1 MSTAIVVV
9 AHTQQLAQSVLE
21 LTLQMTRTP
30 HQLWAVGGTDH
41 GGVGTSAHKIEM
53 ALQEA
58 LEKHEGAVLLLD
70 LGSAC
75 LNARIASEKFR
86 DRPVYIAEA
95 PLVEGTILA
104 GVAAAAGEVPEVVKA
119 RAEEARN
126 IRKVIGGLE

>member
-30 HQLWAVGGTDH
+30 HQIWAVGGSDH
-41 GGVGTSAHKIEM
+41 GGVGTSSRRIE
-53 ALQEA
+53 EA
-58 LEKHEGAVLLLD
+58 LHAALENHDGAVLLLD

-75 LNARIASEKFR
+75 LNARIAAEKFR
-86 DRPVYIAEA
+86 DKPVYIADA
-95 PLVEGTILA
+95 PLVEGSILA
-104 GVAAAAGEVPEVVKA
+104 GVAAAAGEAPETVKQ

-126 IRKVIGGLE
+126 IRKVIGTVE

>member
-30 HQLWAVGGTDH
+30 HQIWAVGGNDL
-41 GGVGTSAHKIEM
+41 GGVGTSSRRIES
-53 ALQEA
+53 ALNEA
-58 LEKHEGAVLLLD
+58 LENHEGAVILLD

-75 LNARIASEKFR
+75 LNARIAAEKFQEK
-86 DRPVYIAEA
+86 PVYIVDA

-104 GVAAAAGEVPEVVKA
+104 GVAAAAGEVPEMVKV

-126 IRKVIGGLE
+126 IRKVIGALE